1 MRTALLVASVLALS
15 FTLAGPATAQGN
27 GKGKGAKENGSPAK
41 TARAAPAKGAVD
53 VEIRIIRDYF
63 ASSHQ
68 KPKPLPPGIAK
79 NLARGKP
86 LPPGIAKKLPPDDLM
101 RRLPKRSGTRW
112 ILAGDVVLLVDI
124 SDIVVDIVRAIL

>member
-1 MRTALLVASVLALS
+1 MRTALLGASVFALS
-15 FTLAGPATAQGN
+15 FMLAAPLTAQGN
-27 GKGKGAKENGSPAK
+27 PKGKGRKEN
-41 TARAAPAKGAVD
+41 AAPAKAAHATPARGAVD

-63 ASSHQ
+63 ASSGHR
-68 KPKPLPPGIAK
+68 PKPLPPGIAK

-101 RRLPKRSGTRW
+101 RRLPARSGTRW

-124 SDIVVDIVRAIL
+124 SDIVVDIVKAIL